1 MYLCNAEKEILKNGH
16 LIVFLCVVTLPVHCA
31 SLCYLSK
38 NYLDNL
44 KNYKAI

>member
-16 LIVFLCVVTLPVHCA
+16 LIVFLWVVTLPVHCA
-31 SLCYLSK
+31 LRYLSQ